1 MMTGATYDMLFLVSL
16 KFEEDE
22 WLCLGNDNEN
32 DKTDNK
38 KQSWKMAV
46 QLMNHFFLH
55 HKNLKETKD
64 GIWRMMKRTMKS
76 MKVCKKHKKVSVAAI
91 VM

>member
-16 KFEEDE
+16 EFEEDK
-22 WLCLGNDNEN
+22 WSCLGNDNEN
-32 DKTDNK
+32 DKTDKIPYK
-38 KQSWKMAV
+38 KQSRKMAV

-64 GIWRMMKRTMKS
+64 GI
-76 MKVCKKHKKVSVAAI
+76 
-91 VM
+91 